1 MAQTGHWLPAL
12 RPEALDY
19 SLPPTGVN
27 DSEYNQAVA
36 AAVETDLPANTTD
49 VLQREGDPAPSLYE
63 EQPSHIDSPPINDP
77 VTNVAREPS
86 PPSTLPA
93 KATEHFDQGRF
104 SDDETDL
111 LDPAWGIRRVDTT
124 QLLQNV
130 NRSNS
135 FPAVAGPSPPSV
147 HNLNTEPDVETLEAS
162 AEFPGST
169 DQHDVATSDPQQVPY
184 HDDETHLLPSS
195 SSWNNM
201 ASMSQVN
208 EVVTEE
214 TQRFE
219 EGIPLMHH
227 SQSPEDPPNQENS
240 PHLPGDDPFAL
251 VPDDPEAS
259 FFSNQNDNHDPH
271 PPRPPPLDRKSTEQV
286 MSSLAL
292 SHQPDLDMPPRTK
305 EEDSSFFDKLGDSSQ
320 VNTADADPLPEPDAS
335 LWAAALDDDE
345 EFLVEDADD
354 LLPDSEPG
362 SPSSFVASLQDSAPA
377 AQSNDVSNVNPPS
390 FNPPRRQSSANP
402 YAPHQPSVTDM
413 LQLSPSS
420 NTTHGQLGLS
430 RPGLG
435 QNNSFQAHV
444 QNQRPPVPQPTK
456 SFVDQAKDGYKSPYD
471 LPLELSKPRRR
482 AHAPQPVQ
490 TSKTVAPPPRS
501 SSLSGPLQSP
511 FSPAISSTAPP
522 GAPPA
527 TLNSTSGEGRSVSS
541 FSPPVKPPDRKAS
554 ASSSFFEE
562 LPPISK
568 PRPSSN
574 SGRYTPQQ
582 PLAQGLP
589 QLPPQSPP
597 QAEPQPP
604 LLSAQAS
611 DPYAQFQLRAPDRLD
626 PYANLPLQP
635 PAPGPAA
642 QSSRYSPAPPVA
654 ASAAQ
659 RPGVGPRYS
668 PVPPSQPT
676 TAQPNRYVSQH
687 TPPVLQPQAPPSS
700 TIKQGPQASAVPA
713 PLPNILPF
721 QPRTSSP
728 LAYHKPS
735 VGEAAP
741 LAASAP
747 TIPRSGP
754 LARQVSH
761 TGSYTPQPAVS
772 TPGSAVF
779 PTSNPLSSPP
789 RAVNQGNLPPPR
801 RSQTQSPSK
810 QRPQPAFQQLARNE
824 FPTRPASAYG
834 QSAPVGPS
842 AQSGLNTLHR
852 PQYRTASSVAEM
864 DFVRPVDDSQF
875 DPLERWKGAPLYR
888 FGFGGAVAT
897 SFPKHVPRYTT
908 GAARPQIKSSPG
920 EVRVGNL
927 KEILPQN
934 EAVNS
939 FPGPLRSKTKKKD
952 VLAWMSSYIAGLESA
967 MSQQDS
973 LHLSL
978 DLARMRDEKILLWK
992 IVRALVEHDGTLD
1005 GPALNTVNLILSPET
1020 HAVDAAPAT
1029 QYRDQDNLSGI
1040 YRPSGS
1046 TARPESTDPMAVE
1059 LLRKRLLNGDRQGAV
1074 IHAMDNRLW
1083 SHALIISS
1091 TMDRSMWGQVVR
1103 EFVRQEVKASG
1114 SNAEAL
1120 SALYEIFG
1128 GNLEDSID
1136 ELVPPSA
1143 RAGLQM
1149 MSKTDNTG
1157 PTKNALEGLHR
1168 WRETLSL
1175 ILNNRSPGDHQ
1186 ALAVL
1191 GKLLQ
1196 DYQRTYAAHICYI
1209 FSRNP
1214 STPPIFGGVDNEQA
1228 PIVLLGA
1235 DHKAQPV
1242 THFQD
1247 QDAILLTEIYEFAT
1261 SVLAS
1266 GSSTASLP
1274 HLAVYKL
1281 HRAMH
1286 LSEIGLASE
1295 AQSYCDALLALYK
1308 SSNKLSPYY
1317 HPLFTASLEELSAR
1331 LKQTPVQ
1338 SSSSWI
1344 GKPSLEKVS
1353 GSVWNKFT
1361 TFVAGDDSDAE
1372 SKGSGKDVTEAGP
1385 FANVSGT
1392 PSVSRSGSQ
1401 HDIYSS
1407 VYGVS
1412 SPPPLSNTIAA
1423 SRYAPNGVHSARSS
1437 PEMTRARP
1445 SIESQRSPPATS
1457 QDHRQFETMNMLQTP
1472 HMIQPPNPYQPISSV
1487 SPSASYSLSPPR
1499 SSYVPNGYPHT
1510 SAGLSQPG
1518 QIDPPIPTTP
1528 AEAVTQ
1534 EPQFGSAEFPA
1545 MNQPS
1550 QFLHAEATSFGQ
1562 HHPQEDATSLPPPP
1576 PEENA
1581 SYGYADPTQSYGYEP
1596 PSSNGYVPYVPEP
1609 DSPEE
1614 APKPKKKPFLD
1625 NDDDDGYLRNSAP
1638 ASPPAHRLSSE
1649 TDTDLAARK
1658 RQNDAAADAAFRAA
1672 AEADAAREK
1681 EKAQAKRSSSWFGGW
1696 LGGKKPADG
1705 LDAGPSKGSEPK
1717 VYKAKLGE
1725 SKMKLY
1731 YDKELGKWV
1740 NPDNPDAATK
1750 SATPPPPRM
1759 GGTPGPP
1766 SGPPRALGTGHG
1778 SSSSLPNVNSGM
1790 PLGAGSRAGTPL
1802 GGLGSSPAPQI
1813 AAPTGPSG
1821 PASTTSTPPLGVG
1834 PTSHPGLGPPST
1846 GSRPGTAL
1854 SNSSSIDELI
1864 GPAMG
1869 RKGPSK
1875 GGKKAK
1881 GRYVDVMAK

>member
-12 RPEALDY
+12 RPEALD
-19 SLPPTGVN
+19 SSPPPSAVN
-27 DSEYNQAVA
+27 DLNDDQA
-36 AAVETDLPANTTD
+36 AAAPADTDLPVNTTD
-49 VLQREGDPAPSLYE
+49 SQSRESNPGVSLYRKPSLTDSPLLQDQVTQIADETSPPAPQIPSSL
-63 EQPSHIDSPPINDP
+63 PS
-77 VTNVAREPS
+77 
-86 PPSTLPA
+86 
-93 KATEHFDQGRF
+93 KAPEHFDQAPF
-104 SDDETDL
+104 ADDETDL

-124 QLLQNV
+124 QILQNV

-135 FPAVAGPSPPSV
+135 FPAVPVSPSAPVP
-147 HNLNTEPDVETLEAS
+147 HLDPEPDIETLDTS
-162 AEFPGST
+162 AKSFDQT
-169 DQHDVATSDPQQVPY
+169 DQHDVVTSDSQQGAY
-184 HDDETHLLPSS
+184 HEDETDLPAS
-195 SSWNNM
+195 SSWNNI
-201 ASMSQVN
+201 ASTPPVN
-208 EVVTEE
+208 DE

-219 EGIPLMHH
+219 EGVPLMPH
-227 SQSPEDPPNQENS
+227 SHSPQNPFHQENS
-240 PHLPGDDPFAL
+240 PDLPRDDPFGL

-259 FFSNQNDNHDPH
+259 FFSNQNDGYEPPA
-271 PPRPPPLDRKSTEQV
+271 PPRLDRKSTEQV
-286 MSSLAL
+286 INSLTL
-292 SHQPDLDMPPRTK
+292 SRQPDLDMPPLTK
-305 EEDSSFFDKLGDSSQ
+305 TEDSSFFDNLDHGSQ
-320 VNTADADPLPEPDAS
+320 ANPADADPLPEPDAS

-354 LLPDSEPG
+354 LLPDSEPA
-362 SPSSFVASLQDSAPA
+362 SPSSFVASLRDSVPAP
-377 AQSNDVSNVNPPS
+377 QSNDVSNVSQTSS
-390 FNPPRRQSSANP
+390 FHPPRRQSSANP

-420 NTTHGQLGLS
+420 TTTHGQLGLS

-435 QNNSFQAHV
+435 QNNSFQAHL
-444 QNQRPPVPQPTK
+444 QNQRPPAPQATK

-482 AHAPQPVQ
+482 APAPQPVQ
-490 TSKTVAPPPRS
+490 TTKTIAPPPRS

-511 FSPAISSTAPP
+511 FSPAIPSAAPPTAPP
-522 GAPPA
+522 
-527 TLNSTSGEGRSVSS
+527 TSSHSTSGETRSMSS
-541 FSPPVKPPDRKAS
+541 FSPPVKSVDRKAS
-554 ASSSFFEE
+554 TSASFFEE
-562 LPPISK
+562 LPVVSK

-582 PLAQGLP
+582 PVGPGLP

-597 QAEPQPP
+597 QNPPQSTFSPN
-604 LLSAQAS
+604 QAS

-626 PYANLPLQP
+626 PYANLPPQA
-635 PAPGPAA
+635 PAPAPAA
-642 QSSRYSPAPPVA
+642 QTSRYSPAPPVP
-654 ASAAQ
+654 ASAPQ
-659 RPGVGPRYS
+659 RASVGPRYS
-668 PVPPSQPT
+668 PVPPSQSSAAPT
-676 TAQPNRYVSQH
+676 NRYVSQQ
-687 TPPVLQPQAPPSS
+687 TPPVLQPQAPSAS
-700 TIKQGPQASAVPA
+700 INKQGPQAST
-713 PLPNILPF
+713 LPTTLPSILPF

-735 VGEAAP
+735 VGEASHV
-741 LAASAP
+741 AASAP

-754 LARQVSH
+754 LGRQVSH
-761 TGSYTPQPAVS
+761 TGSYTPQPAVT

-779 PTSNPLSSPP
+779 STSNPLASPP
-789 RAVNQGNLPPPR
+789 STTNQGNLPPPR

-810 QRPQPAFQQLARNE
+810 QRPQPVFHQLARNE

-834 QSAPVGPS
+834 QSSPIGPG

-852 PQYRTASSVAEM
+852 SQYRTGSSAVEM

-920 EVRVGNL
+920 EVRVDNL

-934 EAVNS
+934 EIINS

-967 MSQQDS
+967 TPQKDS
-973 LHLSL
+973 LQPSSEV
-978 DLARMRDEKILLWK
+978 DRTRDEKLLLWK

-1005 GPALNTVNLILSPET
+1005 GLALNTVNLILSPEV
-1020 HAVDAAPAT
+1020 HAVDAATAS
-1029 QYRDQDNLSGI
+1029 QYRDEDDLSGI
-1040 YRPSGS
+1040 YRPSG
-1046 TARPESTDPMAVE
+1046 APVRLESTDPMAVE
-1059 LLRKRLLNGDRQGAV
+1059 HLRKRLLLGDRQGAV

-1083 SHALIISS
+1083 AHALIISS
-1091 TMDRSMWGQVVR
+1091 TMERSMWSQVVR
-1103 EFVRQEVKASG
+1103 EFVRKEVKASG

-1128 GNLEDSID
+1128 GNIEDSID

-1149 MSKTDNTG
+1149 ISKTDSSG
-1157 PTKNALEGLHR
+1157 PTKNALDGLHR
-1168 WRETLSL
+1168 WKETLSL

-1196 DYQRTYAAHICYI
+1196 DYQRTYAAHICYML
-1209 FSRNP
+1209 SRNP
-1214 STPPIFGGVDNEQA
+1214 STAPIFGGIDDEQA

-1235 DHKAQPV
+1235 DHKVQPV
-1242 THFQD
+1242 ALFQD
-1247 QDAILLTEIYEFAT
+1247 HDAILLTEIYEFAT
-1261 SVLAS
+1261 GVLAG
-1266 GSSTASLP
+1266 GSSTGSIP

-1281 HRAMH
+1281 HRAVH
-1286 LSEIGLASE
+1286 LSEIGFASE
-1295 AQSYCDALLALYK
+1295 AQSYCDALSALYK

-1317 HPLFTASLEELSAR
+1317 HPLFIASLEDLSAR
-1331 LKQTPVQ
+1331 LKQTPIQ

-1372 SKGSGKDVTEAGP
+1372 SKGSGKDATEAGP

-1401 HDIYSS
+1401 HDIYGSA
-1407 VYGVS
+1407 YGVS

-1437 PEMTRARP
+1437 AEMTRGRP
-1445 SIESQRSPPATS
+1445 SFEAQRSPPATS
-1457 QDHRQFETMNMLQTP
+1457 QGQRQFEAMNMLHTP
-1472 HMIQPPNPYQPISSV
+1472 HMAQTPNPYQPINSV
-1487 SPSASYSLSPPR
+1487 SPSASYSRSPPR
-1499 SSYVPNGYPHT
+1499 SSYVPNGLSHT
-1510 SAGLSQPG
+1510 TTGLIQPG
-1518 QIDPPIPTTP
+1518 QVEFPIPTPP
-1528 AEAVTQ
+1528 AEAAAQ
-1534 EPQFGSAEFPA
+1534 GLHFDSAEFPRMHDPA
-1545 MNQPS
+1545 
-1550 QFLHAEATSFGQ
+1550 QFQQVENMSFGV
-1562 HHPQEDATSLPPPP
+1562 HHPQEEIKPLPPPP
-1576 PEENA
+1576 HDENP

-1596 PSSNGYVPYVPEP
+1596 LSSNGYVPYVPEP
-1609 DSPEE
+1609 DSPDE
-1614 APKPKKKPFLD
+1614 APKPKKKPFMN
-1625 NDDDDGYLRNSAP
+1625 NDDEDGYLRNSAP
-1638 ASPPAHRLSSE
+1638 ASPSAQHLSQE
-1649 TDTDLAARK
+1649 ADTDVATRK

-1672 AEADAAREK
+1672 AEADAVREK
-1681 EKAQAKRSSSWFGGW
+1681 EKTQAKRSSSWFGGW

-1705 LDAGPSKGSEPK
+1705 LDVGPSKGSEPK
-1717 VYKAKLGE
+1717 IYKAKLGE

-1740 NPDNPDAATK
+1740 NPDNPDAGIK

-1766 SGPPRALGTGHG
+1766 SGPPRAPGTGHG
-1778 SSSSLPNVNSGM
+1778 SNSSLPNVNDGM
-1790 PLGAGSRAGTPL
+1790 PLGAGSRTGTPS
-1802 GGLGSSPAPQI
+1802 GGLVSPFAPQM
-1813 AAPTGPSG
+1813 AAPPGPSG
-1821 PASTTSTPPLGVG
+1821 PASATSTPPLGIG
-1834 PTSHPGLGPPST
+1834 PTSHPGLGAPPST

-1875 GGKKAK
+1875 GPKKAK
-1881 GRYVDVMAK
+1881 GRYVDVMAQ